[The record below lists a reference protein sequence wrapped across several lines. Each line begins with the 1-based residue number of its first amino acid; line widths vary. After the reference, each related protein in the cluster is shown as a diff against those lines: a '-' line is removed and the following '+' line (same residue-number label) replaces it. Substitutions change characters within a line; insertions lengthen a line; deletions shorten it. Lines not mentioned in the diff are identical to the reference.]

1 MKIMFWN
8 VRGLGKGFRRSLVKD
23 HVIQE
28 DLDVVALQETIK
40 QNFDDIELKELSGN
54 RDFTW
59 IWSSARGHSWGL
71 ITGVKSE
78 SLEIEESVS
87 EDYFWGY

>member
-8 VRGLGKGFRRSLVKD
+8 VRSLRKAYRRSLMKN

-40 QNFDDIELKELSGN
+40 QDFDDLELKDRAGN
-54 RDFTW
+54 RDF
-59 IWSSARGHSWGL
+59 
-71 ITGVKSE
+71 
-78 SLEIEESVS
+78 
-87 EDYFWGY
+87 